1 MARSASG
8 SATSCGLHL
17 ACATGTAH
25 LTSAPCC
32 IPPFPTAKS
41 PGRKRF
47 PSSSTNWLDR
57 SADHDCCECAVPPH
71 DACSAATTRVTDCLR
86 SPGSRLVDLPV
97 AGIDAACALEQRGH
111 SCRTDRALS
120 IEQRRCSN
128 RYAAVL
134 STVNRG

>member
-32 IPPFPTAKS
+32 
-41 PGRKRF
+41 
-47 PSSSTNWLDR
+47 
-57 SADHDCCECAVPPH
+57 VPPH